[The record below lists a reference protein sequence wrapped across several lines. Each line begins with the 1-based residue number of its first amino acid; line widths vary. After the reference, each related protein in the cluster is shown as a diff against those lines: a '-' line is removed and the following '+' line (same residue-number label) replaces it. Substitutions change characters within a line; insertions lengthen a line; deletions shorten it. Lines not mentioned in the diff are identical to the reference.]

1 MSASLIR
8 FLARCTVIVAASA
21 VLVLALVEAGTAGEP
36 TDACAS
42 SSAYYAQLNWLQS
55 AVRPLTVFAH
65 FCD

>member
-8 FLARCTVIVAASA
+8 FLARCAVIVAAGA
-21 VLVLALVEAGTAGEP
+21 VLVLTLMEAGTAGEY